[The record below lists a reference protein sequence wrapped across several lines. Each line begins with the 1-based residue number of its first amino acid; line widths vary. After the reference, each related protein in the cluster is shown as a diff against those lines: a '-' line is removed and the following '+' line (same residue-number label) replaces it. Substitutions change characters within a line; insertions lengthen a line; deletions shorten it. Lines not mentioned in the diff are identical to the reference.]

1 MTTQLTRYLGIA
13 LLISSCGGGG
23 GDDGKIANIRP
34 GIEVLLQDSVYL
46 LEGQRVGILTNQSG
60 IDSRGVGDIDLLLAA
75 GVDLQ
80 AIFSPEHG
88 FRGTLNLEH
97 IDHLVDS
104 ATGLPI
110 FSLYGETRSPTAE
123 MLELVDLLLVDL
135 QDIGARPYTYI
146 STAILAMRAAALS
159 GVRVIVADRP
169 NPISGITQG
178 PRLDPR
184 YSSFVGMLDLPQRHG
199 MSFGEMAQYAN
210 ATLDINVD
218 LVVVPV
224 ANLTRAMW
232 FDQLGLPWVRP
243 SPNMP
248 DLESATHYPGLVLF
262 EATNLSVGRG
272 TDVAFQVL
280 GAPWFDPR
288 RIREA
293 IGPVPGVDLSDT
305 TFVPIAPSDLKYPDE
320 TVAGIRFK
328 VVDRSAYH
336 QVELAVRIL
345 WAVADIHPELEV
357 RGAALDSR
365 YGNDAMRLLL
375 ENHADPEEEI
385 ESWQELLADFASE
398 VAPYLIYPE

>member
-1 MTTQLTRYLGIA
+1 M
-13 LLISSCGGGG
+13 
-23 GDDGKIANIRP
+23 
-34 GIEVLLQDSVYL
+34 
-46 LEGQRVGILTNQSG
+46 
-60 IDSRGVGDIDLLLAA
+60 
-75 GVDLQ
+75 
-80 AIFSPEHG
+80 
-88 FRGTLNLEH
+88 
-97 IDHLVDS
+97 DS

-199 MSFGEMAQYAN
+199 MSFGEMARYAN

-272 TDVAFQVL
+272 TNVAFQVL
-280 GAPWFDPR
+280 GAPWLDAAAVR
-288 RIREA
+288 SQLGSA
-293 IGPVPGVDLSDT
+293 VGVDVADT
-305 TFVPIAPSDLKYPDE
+305 TFVPSSPTDHKYDGE
-320 TVAGIRFK
+320 ILQGLRLK
-328 VVDRSAYH
+328 VVDRSAYDP
-336 QVELAVRIL
+336 VELAVRIL

-375 ENHADPEEEI
+375 ENHTDPEEEI
-385 ESWQELLADFASE
+385 ETWQELLADFASE

>member
-1 MTTQLTRYLGIA
+1 
-13 LLISSCGGGG
+13 
-23 GDDGKIANIRP
+23 
-34 GIEVLLQDSVYL
+34 
-46 LEGQRVGILTNQSG
+46 
-60 IDSRGVGDIDLLLAA
+60 
-75 GVDLQ
+75 
-80 AIFSPEHG
+80 
-88 FRGTLNLEH
+88 
-97 IDHLVDS
+97 
-104 ATGLPI
+104 
-110 FSLYGETRSPTAE
+110 
-123 MLELVDLLLVDL
+123 
-135 QDIGARPYTYI
+135 
-146 STAILAMRAAALS
+146 
-159 GVRVIVADRP
+159 
-169 NPISGITQG
+169 
-178 PRLDPR
+178 
-184 YSSFVGMLDLPQRHG
+184 
-199 MSFGEMAQYAN
+199 
-210 ATLDINVD
+210 
-218 LVVVPV
+218 PV

-328 VVDRSAYH
+328 VVDRSAYDP
-336 QVELAVRIL
+336 VELAVRIL